1 MASIRKRGKS
11 YSVIYDYRD
20 SEGKIR
26 QKWETYKTRSEAR
39 KRQKEIEYN
48 KEIGK
53 LMIPR
58 CDTIGD
64 LLKEYVELYGRD
76 KWALSTYESN
86 NAKINNYI
94 LPMIGKVRLTEVNPR
109 FLERYYKELLVTPTV
124 TNPYRKRKEG
134 DDHVTTSTIRD
145 IHKILKSCFT
155 QAVKWDLMEKN
166 PAAHATVPKHEGKER
181 GIWTAE
187 VLMYALE
194 ISEDPV
200 LKVAINLSFAC
211 SLRLGEILGLTWDCV
226 DLSEE
231 AMKENE
237 CSLYINKELQRVNK
251 QALKDLDQKDV
262 LFQFP
267 EDRMTCKTVRVLKK
281 PKTTSS
287 IRKVFLPRSVAEM
300 LVSWKEDQ
308 EELKEILGE
317 EYRDYDLVLAT
328 SFGMPQSG
336 SYIRKKLKQ
345 LIRDHDLPEVVFHS
359 FRHTSVTYKLKLS
372 GGDIK
377 SVQGDSGHSQTDM
390 VTGVYSHIIDEDR
403 RRNAELF
410 EEAFYQKKNLDPKMK
425 ATGSQDEGSSG
436 KRTMEI
442 PEGVDAELL
451 LKVLNN
457 PEMAALLTAMAKT
470 VVKE

>member
-1 MASIRKRGKS
+1 
-11 YSVIYDYRD
+11 
-20 SEGKIR
+20 
-26 QKWETYKTRSEAR
+26 
-39 KRQKEIEYN
+39 
-48 KEIGK
+48 
-53 LMIPR
+53 
-58 CDTIGD
+58 
-64 LLKEYVELYGRD
+64 
-76 KWALSTYESN
+76 
-86 NAKINNYI
+86 
-94 LPMIGKVRLTEVNPR
+94 
-109 FLERYYKELLVTPTV
+109 
-124 TNPYRKRKEG
+124 
-134 DDHVTTSTIRD
+134 
-145 IHKILKSCFT
+145 
-155 QAVKWDLMEKN
+155 
-166 PAAHATVPKHEGKER
+166 
-181 GIWTAE
+181 
-187 VLMYALE
+187 
-194 ISEDPV
+194 
-200 LKVAINLSFAC
+200 
-211 SLRLGEILGLTWDCV
+211 
-226 DLSEE
+226 
-231 AMKENE
+231 
-237 CSLYINKELQRVNK
+237 
-251 QALKDLDQKDV
+251 
-262 LFQFP
+262 
-267 EDRMTCKTVRVLKK
+267 MTCKTVRVLKK